1 MLNISDNEPK
11 NIIKVETTKAYKYTS
26 IPIFFNYLPKVM
38 WSLLALLIIILF
50 VPWTQNVQ
58 GFGQVTAFR
67 PEQRP
72 QTVQS
77 PIPGTIRQW
86 FVREGDTVNAG
97 DTLVFITEIKD
108 EYFDPNLLENLTAEL
123 QAKQAALISYK
134 DKAEALSQQIK
145 ALKENQEIKLQQ
157 AILRVQADSNEYE
170 AARMQYKFAEIQF
183 KRTDTLYNEGVK
195 SRFEWERSNQAFQDA
210 TAKQTAAR
218 NRYLQSKADLLGIRA
233 EFAEKISSAESNRQS
248 AISDYFTTNAEI
260 AKLQSKINSIG
271 VRQSFYYVT
280 APQRGMVTRMTRV
293 GIGENIKEGEP
304 IMEIMP
310 LQYQIAVEVFVRPVD
325 LPLMHL
331 HEKGRIEFDGWPAIV
346 FSGWPSITFGTFGG
360 EIVAIDN
367 VLSENGM
374 YRILMVPD
382 AEDVPWPEQI
392 RFGSG
397 VRAIL
402 LLKDV
407 PVWYEIWRQL
417 NGFPPEYYTP
427 ENKGAELGNKT
438 KKTASK

>member
-11 NIIKVETTKAYKYTS
+11 NIIKVEATKAYKYTS
-26 IPIFFNYLPKVM
+26 VPLFFNYLSKVM
-38 WSLLALLIIILF
+38 WGLLILF
-50 VPWTQNVQ
+50 LIMLFLPWTQNVQ
-58 GFGQVTAFR
+58 GYGQVTAFR

-108 EYFDPNLLENLTAEL
+108 EYFDPNLLVNLTAEL
-123 QAKQAALISYK
+123 KAKEAALISYQ
-134 DKAEALSQQIK
+134 DKANALAQQIK
-145 ALKENQEIKLQQ
+145 ALKESQEIKLQQ
-157 AILRVQADSNEYE
+157 AMLKVQADSNEYE
-170 AARMQYKFAEIQF
+170 AARMQYKFADIQF

-195 SRFEWERSNQAFQDA
+195 SRFDWERSNQAFQDA
-210 TAKQTAAR
+210 TAKLTAAR
-218 NRYLQSKADLLGIRA
+218 NKFLQSKADLLGIRA
-233 EFAEKISSAESNRQS
+233 DFAEKISKAESDRQS
-248 AISDYFTTNAEI
+248 AISDYYSTNAEI
-260 AKLQSKINSIG
+260 AKLRSKINSIN
-271 VRQSFYYVT
+271 VRQSYYYVT

-293 GIGENIKEGEP
+293 GIGENIMEGEP

-310 LQYQIAVEVFVRPVD
+310 LQYQLAVEVFVRPVD

-360 EIVAIDN
+360 EIAAIDN

-374 YRILMVPD
+374 YRILMIPD
-382 AEDVPWPEQI
+382 KDDVPWPEQI

-427 ENKGAELGNKT
+427 ETKNGQKSDKS